1 MKQNNLNAEQL
12 RQEDE
17 SRLYRRTPS
26 FVQPLPGE
34 NLLHELMHE
43 LRVSQIELEM
53 QNETLRRSQ
62 IELEASRD
70 RYVDFYD
77 FALVSYL
84 TLDREATIKDIN
96 LPGAELLGVER
107 KLLMRRRFASFV
119 LPADQDL
126 WHHHFI
132 SVLKSDHKR
141 HCELALQKGDGTFAK
156 VILICQRLKKSGQ
169 EMMLR
174 IVLVDMT
181 EITPVEAADNEHRL
195 NQNGIG

>member
-12 RQEDE
+12 RQEAE
-17 SRLYRRTPS
+17 SRLHRRLPS

-77 FALVSYL
+77 FALVGYL
-84 TLDREATIKDIN
+84 TLDREAMIEDIN

-107 KLLMRRRFASFV
+107 KLLMRRRFASFIS
-119 LPADQDL
+119 PADQDR

-132 SVLKSDHKR
+132 SVLKSDQKR
-141 HCELALQKGDGTFAK
+141 QCELALQKGDGTFAN
-156 VILICQRLKKSGQ
+156 VMLICQRLIKPDK
-169 EMMLR
+169 EMVLR
-174 IVLVDMT
+174 IVLVDMAK
-181 EITPVEAADNEHRL
+181 ITPVETVN
-195 NQNGIG
+195 N

>member
-1 MKQNNLNAEQL
+1 MKQTYLNAGQL
-12 RQEDE
+12 RQEAE
-17 SRLYRRTPS
+17 SRLDRRVPS

-70 RYVDFYD
+70 HYVNFYD
-77 FALVSYL
+77 FALVGYL
-84 TLDREATIKDIN
+84 TLNREAIIEDIN
-96 LPGAELLGVER
+96 LPGAGLLGVER
-107 KLLMRRRFASFV
+107 EMLMRRRFLSFV
-119 LPADQDL
+119 SPADQDR
-126 WHHHFI
+126 WHSHFI

-141 HCELALQKGDGTFAK
+141 HCELALQKGDGTFSN
-156 VILICQRLKKSGQ
+156 VILICQRLKKPDK

-174 IVLVDMT
+174 IVLVDMA
-181 EITPVEAADNEHRL
+181 EITPVETENNEHQL
-195 NQNGIG
+195 

>member
-1 MKQNNLNAEQL
+1 MKQNNPNAEQL
-12 RQEDE
+12 RQEAE
-17 SRLYRRTPS
+17 SRLHRRVPS

-77 FALVSYL
+77 FALVGYL
-84 TLDREATIKDIN
+84 TLNREAMIEDIN
-96 LPGAELLGVER
+96 LPGAELLSVER

-119 LPADQDL
+119 SPTDQDR

-132 SVLKSDHKR
+132 SVLKSDQKR
-141 HCELALQKGDGTFAK
+141 QCELALQKDDGTFAN
-156 VILICQRLKKSGQ
+156 VMLICQRLKKPDK
-169 EMMLR
+169 EMVLR
-174 IVLVDMT
+174 IVLVDMA
-181 EITPVEAADNEHRL
+181 EITPVETVNNEHRL
-195 NQNGIG
+195 